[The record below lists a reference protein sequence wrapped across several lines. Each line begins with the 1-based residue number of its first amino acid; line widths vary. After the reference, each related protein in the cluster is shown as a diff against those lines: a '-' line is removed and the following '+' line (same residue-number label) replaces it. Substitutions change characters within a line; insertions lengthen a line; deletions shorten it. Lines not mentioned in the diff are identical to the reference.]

1 VITRLLMQFG
11 QLCVAVFGVVTITF
25 VIIRSSGNPLD
36 TLLPLDAT
44 EGQRVVLS
52 HQLGLDQSVFV
63 QYLRY
68 VQHGV
73 RGDFGISIVS
83 NVPASHL
90 VLDQLPQS
98 LLLAACGLA
107 VSAVVGI
114 LGGAVAAIRR
124 GNWPDRVLSV
134 VATVG
139 QAMPVYWLGLI
150 LIIVFAVQLGFFPA
164 TGIEGPKS
172 LVLPTAALAFVLLP
186 SILRLTR
193 STMIDVLQAD
203 FMRFH
208 VAKGLPPARLYRHA
222 LKNSLPPI
230 ISLIG
235 LQAGVLMGGL
245 VAIEYVFGRPGIGGQ
260 LIHSTLTRD
269 YPVVQ
274 AAALAI
280 GLLVVL
286 TTLISDVLVAA
297 VDPRIRVGGRAQ

>member
-1 VITRLLMQFG
+1 MTRRLATQLG
-11 QLCVAVFGVVTITF
+11 QLVVAVFGVVTITF
-25 VIIRSSGNPLD
+25 VIIRASGNPLD

-44 EGQRVVLS
+44 DQQRALLT
-52 HQLGLDQSVFV
+52 HKLGLDQSVVV
-63 QYLRY
+63 QYLRFLE
-68 VQHGV
+68 HAA

-83 NVPASHL
+83 DVPASRL

-107 VSAVVGI
+107 VSAVLGV
-114 LGGAVAAIRR
+114 LGGAAAAIHRD
-124 GNWPDRVLSV
+124 GWLDRLLSV
-134 VATVG
+134 VATLG
-139 QAMPVYWLGLI
+139 QAMPVYWLGLLLVI
-150 LIIVFAVQLGFFPA
+150 AFAVHLGWFPA
-164 TGIEGPKS
+164 TGIEGASS

-193 STMIDVLQAD
+193 TTMIDALRAD

-208 VAKGLPPARLYRHA
+208 LAKGLRPTTLYRHA
-222 LKNSLPPI
+222 LKNSLPPV

-235 LQAGVLMGGL
+235 LQAGVLMGGV

-260 LIHSTLTRD
+260 LIHSTLSHD

-280 GLLVVL
+280 GLLVVA

-297 VDPRIRVGGRAQ
+297 IDPRIRVGGSAR

>member
-107 VSAVVGI
+107 VSAVIGI

-124 GNWPDRVLSV
+124 GSWSDRVLSV
-134 VATVG
+134 IATVG
-139 QAMPVYWLGLI
+139 QATPVYWLGLV

-193 STMIDVLQAD
+193 STMIDVLHAD

-208 VAKGLPPARLYRHA
+208 VAKGLPPATLYRHA

-269 YPVVQ
+269 YPVVE

>member
-1 VITRLLMQFG
+1 VSNRLLAQVG
-11 QLCVAVFGVVTITF
+11 QLCVAVFRVVTITF

-44 EGQRVVLS
+44 EEQRALLT
-52 HQLGLDQSVFV
+52 HKLGLDQSVV
-63 QYLRY
+63 LQYLHYLQRAL
-68 VQHGV
+68 H
-73 RGDFGISIVS
+73 GDFGISIVS
-83 NVPASHL
+83 NVPAARL

-98 LLLAACGLA
+98 LLLAGCGLA
-107 VSAVVGI
+107 VSAVLGI
-114 LGGAVAAIRR
+114 AGGAVAAIRR
-124 GNWPDRVLSV
+124 GSWVDRVLSV
-134 VATVG
+134 VATIG
-139 QAMPVYWLGLI
+139 QATPVYWLGLI
-150 LIIVFAVQLGFFPA
+150 LIIVFAVQLGVLPA
-164 TGIEGPKS
+164 TGIEGPES

-193 STMIDVLQAD
+193 STMIDVLAAD

-208 VAKGLPPARLYRHA
+208 AAKGLPPATLYRHA

-230 ISLIG
+230 IALIG

-260 LIHSTLTRD
+260 LIHSTLSRD

-280 GLLVVL
+280 GLLVVA
-286 TTLISDVLVAA
+286 TTLISDVLVAS
-297 VDPRIRVGGRAQ
+297 VDPRIRIGGRAQ